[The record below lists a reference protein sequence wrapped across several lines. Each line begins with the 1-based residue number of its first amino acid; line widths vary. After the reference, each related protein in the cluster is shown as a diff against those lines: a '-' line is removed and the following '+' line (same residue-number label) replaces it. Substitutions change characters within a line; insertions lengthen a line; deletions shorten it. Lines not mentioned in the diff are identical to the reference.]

1 MPSTLI
7 DIITR
12 DCGAEAYT
20 DYAEFQVTDPDV
32 IVSAARQTLD
42 SIPPSFGSCVMVS
55 AGFTAIL
62 KSQGIPAVVVL
73 GDLLINGQYAFE
85 CRGNIPGATYE
96 GEFVD
101 AKWDGHAW
109 VMLAGVLCDL
119 SIFRSAYATKTP
131 SNLKTFIS
139 QQFGEGK
146 GALMCPHDSLP
157 VGMEFVPKFA
167 LNDDQI
173 LGILDG
179 LSRQHL
185 RLSDEIRG
193 GIPGCVGS

>member
-1 MPSTLI
+1 M
-7 DIITR
+7 
-12 DCGAEAYT
+12 E
-20 DYAEFQVTDPDV
+20 
-32 IVSAARQTLD
+32 
-42 SIPPSFGSCVMVS
+42 
-55 AGFTAIL
+55 
-62 KSQGIPAVVVL
+62 
-73 GDLLINGQYAFE
+73 
-85 CRGNIPGATYE
+85 
-96 GEFVD
+96 

-157 VGMEFVPKFA
+157 AGMESVPRFA
-167 LNDDQI
+167 LNDIQI

-179 LSRQHL
+179 DSSGHSQLSREL
-185 RLSDEIRG
+185 NTAS
-193 GIPGCVGS
+193 

>member
-1 MPSTLI
+1 MPKGSFVPSTLI

-20 DYAEFQVTDPDV
+20 DYAEFQITDPDV

-62 KSQGIPAVVVL
+62 KSKGIPAVVVL

-96 GEFVD
+96 GEFVE

-146 GALMCPHDSLP
+146 GALMCPHNSLP
-157 VGMEFVPKFA
+157 VGIEFVPKFA
-167 LNDDQI
+167 LNDAQI

-179 LSRQHL
+179 LSRQAL
-185 RLSDEIRG
+185 ES
-193 GIPGCVGS
+193 

>member
-1 MPSTLI
+1 MPSTLV
-7 DIITR
+7 DIIIR
-12 DCGAEAYT
+12 DRGAEAYS
-20 DYAEFQVTDPDV
+20 DYAGFQITDPDV
-32 IVSAARQTLD
+32 IVSAARQTLE

-62 KSQGIPAVVVL
+62 KSQKIPAVVVL
-73 GDLLINGQYAFE
+73 GELLINGQYAFE

-139 QQFGEGK
+139 QQFGEGNACRHAQRSTVPS
-146 GALMCPHDSLP
+146 GLLSLLP
-157 VGMEFVPKFA
+157 
-167 LNDDQI
+167 
-173 LGILDG
+173 
-179 LSRQHL
+179 
-185 RLSDEIRG
+185 G
-193 GIPGCVGS
+193 GVGSALEGRQAWRSDQ

>member
-1 MPSTLI
+1 
-7 DIITR
+7 
-12 DCGAEAYT
+12 
-20 DYAEFQVTDPDV
+20 
-32 IVSAARQTLD
+32 
-42 SIPPSFGSCVMVS
+42 MVS

-62 KSQGIPAVVVL
+62 KSKGIPAVVVL
-73 GDLLINGQYAFE
+73 GDLLINGQCAFE

-96 GEFVD
+96 GEFME
-101 AKWDGHAW
+101 AKWDGHSW

-131 SNLKTFIS
+131 INLKTFIS

-157 VGMEFVPKFA
+157 AGMESVPRFA
-167 LNDDQI
+167 LNDIQI

-179 LSRQHL
+179 DSSWHSQLSREL
-185 RLSDEIRG
+185 NTAS
-193 GIPGCVGS
+193 